1 MFTQIRTLVIYS
13 MIFMLLFVLHIVFAA
28 NGYHL
33 LFRVVALLIT
43 VMTFLSGPI
52 FMFIE
57 PSQDRYRTIYIQG
70 LAISIP
76 LSIGLGWA
84 YSGMSVGLEMILFP
98 LITLFIHGTIR
109 QSSIGLTYG
118 LK

>member
-1 MFTQIRTLVIYS
+1 

-28 NGYHL
+28 NDYHL

-43 VMTFLSGPI
+43 VMTFFSGPI

-70 LAISIP
+70 LVISIP

-84 YSGMSVGLEMILFP
+84 YSGMSLGLEMILFP

>member
-13 MIFMLLFVLHIVFAA
+13 TIFMLLFVLHIVFAA
-28 NGYHL
+28 NDYHL

-43 VMTFLSGPI
+43 VMTFFSGPI
-52 FMFIE
+52 CMFIE
-57 PSQDRYRTIYIQG
+57 PIQERYKMIYVQG
-70 LAISIP
+70 LLISIP

-84 YSGMSVGLEMILFP
+84 YSDMSVGLEMILFP
-98 LITLFIHGTIR
+98 LITIIIHGTIK
-109 QSSIGLTYG
+109 QSTIGHTYG